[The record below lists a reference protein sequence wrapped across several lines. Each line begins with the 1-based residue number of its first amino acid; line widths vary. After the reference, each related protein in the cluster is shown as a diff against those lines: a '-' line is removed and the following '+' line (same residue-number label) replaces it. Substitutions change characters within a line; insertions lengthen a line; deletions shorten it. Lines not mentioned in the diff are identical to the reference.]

1 MISILLVE
9 DELDVVNFVK
19 KGLSEEQFI
28 VSVALNGID
37 GLKMVAENI
46 TPASKEEFIR
56 WREKPTFEEL
66 TSIPDIKYLTFLHV
80 NLRPLII
87 DYWDKIKQLK

>member
-1 MISILLVE
+1 MHQELTFKAFCHRICDGLYEPKISDDGQCTGYKLL
-9 DELDVVNFVK
+9 
-19 KGLSEEQFI
+19 
-28 VSVALNGID
+28 
-37 GLKMVAENI
+37 LKMVAENI